1 MNRQGHLRDRSRTLH
16 RTYSDP
22 GRAGDWGNAVVVA
35 LVLGAV
41 VVMAAIAITV
51 YDDSAL
57 LASRRSTLTS
67 KSEPPTT
74 GHADG
79 IPETNGT
86 AR

>member
-1 MNRQGHLRDRSRTLH
+1 MNRQGHLRDRSGTGH

-41 VVMAAIAITV
+41 VVMAAISITV

-57 LASRRSTLTS
+57 LASRSSTLTS
-67 KSEPPTT
+67 RSEPPTT
-74 GHADG
+74 GHANG
-79 IPETNGT
+79 IPETNGS

>member
-1 MNRQGHLRDRSRTLH
+1 MNRQGHLRDCSGTGH

-41 VVMAAIAITV
+41 VVMAAITITV

-57 LASRRSTLTS
+57 LASRRSTLPS
-67 KSEPPTT
+67 RSEPPTT

-79 IPETNGT
+79 IPETNGS

>member
-1 MNRQGHLRDRSRTLH
+1 MNCQGHLRDRSGTGH

-41 VVMAAIAITV
+41 VVMAAITITV

-57 LASRRSTLTS
+57 LASRSSTLTS
-67 KSEPPTT
+67 RSAPPTT
-74 GHADG
+74 GHANG
-79 IPETNGT
+79 IPETNGS

>member
-1 MNRQGHLRDRSRTLH
+1 
-16 RTYSDP
+16 
-22 GRAGDWGNAVVVA
+22 
-35 LVLGAV
+35 
-41 VVMAAIAITV
+41 MAAIAITV

-67 KSEPPTT
+67 RSEPPTT
-74 GHADG
+74 GRADG

>member
-1 MNRQGHLRDRSRTLH
+1 MNRQGHLRDRSGTGH

-41 VVMAAIAITV
+41 VVMAAITITV

-57 LASRRSTLTS
+57 LASRSSTLTS
-67 KSEPPTT
+67 RSEPPTT
-74 GHADG
+74 GHANG
-79 IPETNGT
+79 IPETNGS

>member
-1 MNRQGHLRDRSRTLH
+1 MNRQGRLRDRSRTRHL
-16 RTYSDP
+16 TYFDP

-57 LASRRSTLTS
+57 LASRRSTITS
-67 KSEPPTT
+67 GPPTT

>member
-1 MNRQGHLRDRSRTLH
+1 MNRQGHLRDRSGTRH
-16 RTYSDP
+16 RAYSDP

-41 VVMAAIAITV
+41 VVIAAIAITL

-57 LASRRSTLTS
+57 LASRRNTLTS
-67 KSEPPTT
+67 RSEPPTT

-79 IPETNGT
+79 VAETNGA

>member
-1 MNRQGHLRDRSRTLH
+1 MNRQGHLRDRSGTGH

-41 VVMAAIAITV
+41 VVMAAITITV

-67 KSEPPTT
+67 RSEPPTT

-79 IPETNGT
+79 IPETNGS

>member
-1 MNRQGHLRDRSRTLH
+1 MNCQGHLRDRSGTGH

-41 VVMAAIAITV
+41 VVMAAITITV

-57 LASRRSTLTS
+57 LASRSSTLTS
-67 KSEPPTT
+67 RSEPPTT
-74 GHADG
+74 GHANG
-79 IPETNGT
+79 IPETNGS